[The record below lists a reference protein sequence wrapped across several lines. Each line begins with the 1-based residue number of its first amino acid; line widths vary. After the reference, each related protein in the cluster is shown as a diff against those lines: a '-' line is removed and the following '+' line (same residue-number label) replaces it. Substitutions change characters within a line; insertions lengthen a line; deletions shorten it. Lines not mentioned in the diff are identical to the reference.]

1 MLCADRF
8 FSVPENETLEALL
21 DKSADDQQEVTDQ
34 LGYQVRKAVEVLIQ
48 SLDKADQDHGRK
60 LLADVDEKVLYE
72 SALTVMMRLVFLFC
86 AEERELLLLGDDL
99 YDKNYAVSTLREQLR
114 AAADQHGEEILGL
127 RLRRLDPAA
136 DHASE
141 PSTPGPSTTGSSSRL
156 TAAAC
161 SIPTASHSSKAASSA
176 QAGRIPRPRRCP

>member
-1 MLCADRF
+1 MPTI
-8 FSVPENETLEALL
+8 SK
-21 DKSADDQQEVTDQ
+21 KSLTS

-72 SALTVMMRLVFLFC
+72 AALTVMMRLVFLFC

-114 AAADQHGEEILGL
+114 ETADQFGEEILGL
-127 RLRRLDPAA
+127 RYDAWTRLLTTFRAVYAGAKHDRLKLPAY
-136 DHASE
+136 
-141 PSTPGPSTTGSSSRL
+141 GGSLFQS
-156 TAAAC
+156 
-161 SIPTASHSSKAASSA
+161 
-176 QAGRIPRPRRCP
+176 